1 MLQVSWLAILPKN
14 ERKEIM
20 ILERIDKY
28 LIHSDIVDTVNSIG
42 RMNLEELVESILES
56 TEEYKYRVLSMLD
69 KNTRIEVEKLIEG
82 GVI

>member
-1 MLQVSWLAILPKN
+1 
-14 ERKEIM
+14 M